1 MRAFYVCSKSEN
13 LLEDE
18 PWTSKFFDIRIWL
31 AFVRIVARFYNLL
44 PCVLKSSYLFELYY
58 IYVIK
63 TYWQFL
69 IPPHQ
74 DTLGIEVEDVC
85 CHCMYPWKIPG
96 IWTTNLHNLFLLG
109 ILFGIFGNLVKTYSS
124 IQNYFSTLWNLLAI
138 SDPSTSRHAW
148 YQTWRHLLSLHV
160 SMKDAV
166 YLHN

>member
-96 IWTTNLHNLFLLG
+96 ICTTNLHNLFLLG
-109 ILFGIFGNLVKTYSS
+109 ILFGIFRNIVKTYWQFL
-124 IQNYFSTLWNLLAI
+124 ILLHQDTLGIELEDICCHCMYPWKMPCICTTNLI
-138 SDPSTSRHAW
+138 
-148 YQTWRHLLSLHV
+148 
-160 SMKDAV
+160 
-166 YLHN
+166 